1 MTATS
6 QRKRGRPK
14 KEPALSPVVTNPPV
28 QPFTIMI
35 PEQLRT
41 CLMARDDVE
50 AVVRKVIKEV
60 NDEVEARQAL
70 RKVIRAFEGRVRR
83 KSGGPAPLACVGRGA
98 RAASASFPGRVG
110 PMAARSSR
118 RLCLVDLLAP
128 DEVGEEAVPLHE
140 LVVAAALHD
149 APLV

>member
-14 KEPALSPVVTNPPV
+14 NEPVLSPVVTNPPV

-70 RKVIRAFEGRVRR
+70 RKVSLSEAMERLQIKSRSTLWHWHEQGYMIQEHDEHKHVYYPEYKIRRAERGEHPET
-83 KSGGPAPLACVGRGA
+83 GG
-98 RAASASFPGRVG
+98 
-110 PMAARSSR
+110 M
-118 RLCLVDLLAP
+118 VDAKQ
-128 DEVGEEAVPLHE
+128 EV
-140 LVVAAALHD
+140 
-149 APLV
+149 